1 MKLYDD
7 NGREVTN
14 PAVLKILEGVKELV
28 PDLVND
34 EPDYSDIV
42 LYDDD
47 GNRVTNPD
55 TLEALRE
62 AREIAAER
70 RRRWGISDDAAVEK
84 VS

>member
-14 PAVLKILEGVKELV
+14 PAILKMLEAIKELV
-28 PDLVND
+28 PDLAQKD
-34 EPDYSDIV
+34 PDYSDIV
-42 LYDDD
+42 LYDDY

-62 AREIAAER
+62 AREIATAWR
-70 RRRWGISDDAAVEK
+70 IRKGYPVNA
-84 VS
+84 

>member
-62 AREIAAER
+62 AREIAAEWR
-70 RRRWGISDDAAVEK
+70 RRKGYPVNA
-84 VS
+84 